1 VPIIYALANQKGG
14 VGKTTTA
21 VNVGACLAQWGQ
33 RVLVVDVDP
42 QANATS
48 SLGVDKRAVPLST
61 YDLLVGQ
68 VPLARVVQST
78 GRVRLDLAPAS
89 PALAGATVEL
99 VSLPQR
105 EYRLRQAL
113 AVLSPSEPVL
123 STSSLLGANSAEG
136 PALSV
141 VEGDKGPDGQYDYV
155 LVDCPPSLG
164 ILTVNGLAAAAD
176 GVIIPVQCE
185 YLALEGLSQLA
196 RAIGLVRRALN
207 PGLRLRGLV
216 MTMYDARTTLSR
228 QVVEEVQRYFPG
240 RVFNTIIPRS
250 VRLSEAPSYGES
262 IISYAPRSAG
272 ALAYAA
278 LTRELLVGDGRLQQ
292 LADSSY
298 PIADNR

>member
-1 VPIIYALANQKGG
+1 MPVIYALANQKGG

-21 VNVGACLAQWGQ
+21 VNVGACLTQWGQ

-61 YDLLVGQ
+61 YDLLVRE
-68 VPLARVVQST
+68 VPLARVVCPT
-78 GRVRLDLAPAS
+78 GRERLDLVPAS

-99 VSLPQR
+99 VSLPRR

-113 AVLSPSEPVL
+113 AGLSLGAAEEPV
-123 STSSLLGANSAEG
+123 
-136 PALSV
+136 PPVPPVPSV
-141 VEGDKGPDGQYDYV
+141 VEGSVVEGSVVEGSVVKGPNAQYDYV
-155 LVDCPPSLG
+155 LIDCPPSLG
-164 ILTVNGLAAAAD
+164 ILTVNGLTAATD

-196 RAIGLVRRALN
+196 RAIELVRRALN
-207 PGLRLRGLV
+207 PGLRLRGLA

-228 QVVEEVQRYFPG
+228 QVVEEVRRHFPG
-240 RVFNTIIPRS
+240 RVFNVIIPRS
-250 VRLSEAPSYGES
+250 VRLSEAPSYGEP
-262 IISYAPRSAG
+262 IIFYAPRSAG

-278 LTRELLVGDGRLQQ
+278 LTRELLVGDGRLQSSS
-292 LADSSY
+292 DS
-298 PIADNR
+298 R